1 MDNLNQIN
9 QIFINDDKLSL
20 ASIKKSLSLFQ
31 EQELLNISNKE

>member
-20 ASIKKSLSLFQ
+20 ASIKKRLTLFQ
-31 EQELLNISNKE
+31 EQVLLNISNKE